1 MNFRQ
6 AAAAMLMVFPAAAQA
21 AQQCDGRAF
30 GVQIDQTA
38 QALRTLNRESER
50 RFHDRLEVLSKK
62 QGWTEAQKADK
73 AAAAMDDSKLEAF
86 NADIEELVTKLD
98 ALSATP
104 NNEVSCARL
113 SELRAVQEKLVA
125 V

>member
-1 MNFRQ
+1 MKFRQ
-6 AAAAMLMVFPAAAQA
+6 AAAAMLMMFPAAGQA

-50 RFHDRLEVLSKK
+50 RFHERLEALGKK
-62 QGWTEAQKADK
+62 QGWTEAKKADK

-86 NADIEELVTKLD
+86 NSDIEELVSKLD

-104 NNEVSCARL
+104 NSEVSCTRL
-113 SELRAVQEKLVA
+113 SELRGVQERL
-125 V
+125 